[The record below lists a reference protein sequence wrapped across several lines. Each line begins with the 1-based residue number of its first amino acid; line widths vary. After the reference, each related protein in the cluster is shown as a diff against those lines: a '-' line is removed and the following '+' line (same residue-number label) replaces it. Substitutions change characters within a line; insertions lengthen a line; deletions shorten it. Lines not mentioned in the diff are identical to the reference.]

1 MAEKAKSKRKG
12 DKYFEKMINED
23 TRTKRKTAPLETWVD
38 RRYFTPEEKQQI
50 LKSTG
55 GVCACC
61 GKKLTTKTMT
71 IEHIIP
77 IYRQGTNDFENL
89 TALCSK
95 CNKRKNKT
103 MYLPSTF
110 YMALAGT
117 GRIREM
123 EQMVRT
129 WLKENPAWDNDVEQ
143 YPMLM
148 PIHYILMHMPNSR
161 PVFSKQLLYKWQFIL
176 AKDRPEA
183 EAITEIDMR
192 VINKV
197 LHRDSDNP
205 NYKHY
210 GIPIQYYVL
219 KKESKDKYLGVCAV
233 RYDEQN
239 KDLVVWLI
247 WKDPGVS
254 KFGSQQIITTCLT
267 CLYDAILTIAEKP
280 LHDVLLL
287 SNYDNCYPYFLTAKF
302 RDYGANYQLHT
313 LQDTISNTDIHA
325 VSYTRYPNA
334 KPKKL
339 HHYFEIPIWM
349 KERKEIE

>member
-1 MAEKAKSKRKG
+1 MQQTKEQNHVSAVHLLHGADRHRTHSGNGTDGTNLVKRKSG
-12 DKYFEKMINED
+12 MGQRC
-23 TRTKRKTAPLETWVD
+23 RTISHAHAHPL
-38 RRYFTPEEKQQI
+38 
-50 LKSTG
+50 
-55 GVCACC
+55 
-61 GKKLTTKTMT
+61 
-71 IEHIIP
+71 
-77 IYRQGTNDFENL
+77 
-89 TALCSK
+89 
-95 CNKRKNKT
+95 
-103 MYLPSTF
+103 
-110 YMALAGT
+110 
-117 GRIREM
+117 
-123 EQMVRT
+123 
-129 WLKENPAWDNDVEQ
+129 
-143 YPMLM
+143 
-148 PIHYILMHMPNSR
+148 HMPNSR

-183 EAITEIDMR
+183 EAITEINIC
-192 VINKV
+192 VINKI
-197 LHRDSDNP
+197 LHRNSDNP

-254 KFGSQQIITTCLT
+254 KFGSQQIITTCLA

-302 RDYGANYQLHT
+302 RDYGANYRLHT
-313 LQDTISNTDIHA
+313 LRDTISNTDIHA

-334 KPKKL
+334 RPKEL